1 MAKSSKTT
9 LQVESEDNTKAS
21 FWIRTSLVKKLR
33 YISVM
38 DEVTQTEIIDQLLSK
53 YIGDWEKKN
62 GEIPKK

>member
-1 MAKSSKTT
+1 MSKSTKTT
-9 LQVESEDNTKAS
+9 PPGQSEENTKAS

-53 YIGDWEKKN
+53 YIADWEKKN

>member
-1 MAKSSKTT
+1 MAKSTKIAPPA
-9 LQVESEDNTKAS
+9 EGEENTKAS

-53 YIGDWEKKN
+53 YIADWEKKN
-62 GEIPKK
+62 GEIPKR